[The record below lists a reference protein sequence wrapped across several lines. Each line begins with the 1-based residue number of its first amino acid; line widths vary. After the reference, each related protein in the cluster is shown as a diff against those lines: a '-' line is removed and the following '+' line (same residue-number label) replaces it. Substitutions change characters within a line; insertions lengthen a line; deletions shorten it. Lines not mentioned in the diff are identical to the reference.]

1 MCIHTTQ
8 CLIKFITMASDRY
21 SRQIVLPQLG
31 KAGQEKLN
39 RARVLIVG
47 LGGLGCPAAQYL
59 AAAGVRTLGLVDHD
73 IVQVSNLHRQI
84 LYGEADVGL
93 SKVGVAEY
101 RLLHLNPGAEIKTF
115 AEKFT
120 PENAERIAF
129 HYDLLLDCT
138 DNFAARYAIN
148 SYCTAQKK
156 VNVFASLYRFEG
168 FLTVFDANI
177 DAGCYRCLYPESSE
191 SVQNCSE
198 AGVIGVLP
206 GIIGAMQ
213 ALEAIKII
221 TGAGEVLNRH
231 ALVYDGLTQSSRK
244 IRRSKNA
251 GCPVCDFAPV

>member
-1 MCIHTTQ
+1 ME
-8 CLIKFITMASDRY
+8 RY
-21 SRQIVLPQLG
+21 SRQMVLPQLG
-31 KAGQEKLN
+31 KTGQQKLAA
-39 RARVLIVG
+39 ARVLVVG
-47 LGGLGCPAAQYL
+47 MGGLGCPAAQYL
-59 AAAGVRTLGLVDHD
+59 AAAGIGHIGIVDHD
-73 IVQVSNLHRQI
+73 VVQVSNLHRQI

-93 SKVGVAEY
+93 AKVSIAEH
-101 RLLHLNPGAEIKTF
+101 RLLHLNPHARIETF

-120 PENAERIAF
+120 PESEERLAGQ
-129 HYDLLLDCT
+129 YDLLLDCT

-148 SYCTAQKK
+148 GYCTAQKK

-191 SVQNCSE
+191 SIQNCSE

-206 GIIGAMQ
+206 GMIGSMQ

-231 ALVYDGLTQSSRK
+231 ALVYDALTHSSRK
-244 IRRSKNA
+244 IRRAKNA
-251 GCPVCDFAPV
+251 GCPVCS